1 MTLRY
6 GFETPTVVYPENGGD
21 QVFNITVYPSIYN
34 ATLNFTYGKLSFITH
49 SYKYCIVDIRHQG
62 YRHIA
67 YDTAEVIYRFYH
79 VQVSGKLRRNIF

>member
-21 QVFNITVYPSIYN
+21 QVFNIIVYPSIFN

-49 SYKYCIVDIRHQG
+49 VNDNKCYKVDIRCKN
-62 YRHIA
+62 A
-67 YDTAEVIYRFYH
+67 
-79 VQVSGKLRRNIF
+79 SGL